1 VNIQPVLA
9 WAIVDKDGTIQ
20 NGTVRDLRMQT
31 ANMYTLL
38 PEDMRSTCTV
48 RRVKITVVDDK
59 EAIK

>member
-59 EAIK
+59 EATK

>member
-1 VNIQPVLA
+1 MSKEPQLA

-31 ANMYTLL
+31 ANMYMLL

-48 RRVKITVVDDK
+48 RQVEIRVVDDK
-59 EAIK
+59 EAK

>member
-1 VNIQPVLA
+1 MNIQPVLA

>member
-1 VNIQPVLA
+1 MTIKPVLA
-9 WAIVDKDGTIQ
+9 WAIVDKDGMIQ

-59 EAIK
+59 EATK